1 VFIRF
6 DDWHGGESD
15 YDQHERLAFTEWIE
29 KYNYQYEVVHG
40 GLYGGA
46 LIKR

>member
-1 VFIRF
+1 
-6 DDWHGGESD
+6 
-15 YDQHERLAFTEWIE
+15 LAFSEWIE

-46 LIKR
+46 IIKR